1 MIQHVLFAHRATL
14 FLKIAPVVLKLVT
27 LISSLMMDLYVLI
40 VVNAQVVMQTM
51 INVCLILLLLRIM
64 GHCFQQELVRIR
76 LNLLMETLG
85 VESIMFISQMSSNLD
100 SLTVIITLKLSLTM
114 CTIPSIQLLSFYV
127 QAMMIIDDETFKV
140 NL

>member
-1 MIQHVLFAHRATL
+1 MNVQMVIMKILVVATHAVILILIVLNVNMMDQDVLFAHRDTSL
-14 FLKIAPVVLKLVT
+14 MMVKPVVLRLVT

-76 LNLLMETLG
+76 LNL
-85 VESIMFISQMSSNLD
+85 
-100 SLTVIITLKLSLTM
+100 
-114 CTIPSIQLLSFYV
+114 
-127 QAMMIIDDETFKV
+127 
-140 NL
+140 